1 MHDDE
6 AASLQSTLGGIFL
19 TQRNKV
25 LWSISIAAAGAL
37 TASGIHAK
45 NLAELNHRE
54 AGLYRQMP
62 GIIVGLLSGFF
73 LNSPVAVVVV
83 TIAVNVTVY
92 YFVLRFAM
100 WVWRKAIQ

>member
-1 MHDDE
+1 M
-6 AASLQSTLGGIFL
+6 

-25 LWSISIAAAGAL
+25 LWLISIAAAGAL

-45 NLAELNHRE
+45 NLAELSYGE

-73 LNSPVAVVVV
+73 LDSPVVLVVV
-83 TIAVNVTVY
+83 TIAANATVY
-92 YFVLRFAM
+92 YFLLRLAM
-100 WVWRKAIQ
+100 WLWTKAINEARN

>member
-1 MHDDE
+1 
-6 AASLQSTLGGIFL
+6 
-19 TQRNKV
+19 
-25 LWSISIAAAGAL
+25 L

-45 NLAELNHRE
+45 NVAELTHVE

-73 LNSPVAVVVV
+73 LGSTDVVVVV
-83 TIAVNVTVY
+83 TVAANATVY

-100 WVWRKAIQ
+100 WFWKKLFNEAGDLR